1 MPATPSDVSPCKRG
15 LDDEEWAGRGLSGG
29 KRVTLQTRFII
40 LALLIVATTLEVSGD
55 AIIRIGLGERVVATK
70 GACFLAG
77 AVLVFGYGLTLNLAP
92 IEFHRVVGI
101 YIATLFIVW
110 QVISFLVFKSVP
122 TLPIVAGGSLIVL
135 GGLVVAFW
143 GSAGGAPAP

>member
-1 MPATPSDVSPCKRG
+1 MP
-15 LDDEEWAGRGLSGG
+15 
-29 KRVTLQTRFII
+29 LQTKLLII
-40 LALLIVATTLEVSGD
+40 GLLIVATTLEVTGD
-55 AIIRIGLGERVVATK
+55 SFVRIGLGRSIPAAK
-70 GACFLAG
+70 GAYFLAG
-77 AVLVFGYGLTLNLAP
+77 AVLLFGYGLTLNLAP

-110 QVISFLVFKSVP
+110 QVISFLVFRSTP

-143 GSAGGAPAP
+143 SPSA